1 MHYLTFSQN
10 LSVIKGVKITLQQA
24 KKTINSLTKNSN
36 IRVIR
41 HGFKISVINILKNYM
56 AKGKIQHKINYKIR
70 NRNCKI

>member
-1 MHYLTFSQN
+1 MQYLAFSQN

-56 AKGKIQHKINYKIR
+56 TKGKIQHKINYKIR
-70 NRNCKI
+70 NSNCKI